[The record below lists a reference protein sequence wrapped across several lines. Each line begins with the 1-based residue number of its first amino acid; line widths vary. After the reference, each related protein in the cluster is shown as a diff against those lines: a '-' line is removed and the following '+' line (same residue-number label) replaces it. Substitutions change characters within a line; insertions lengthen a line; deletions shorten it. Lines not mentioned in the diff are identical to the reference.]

1 MRSRTKT
8 QSSLPSEDAVFLLL
22 FGLMHSGQVTLR
34 RLVGWQDLKSLKS
47 QAAVWQL
54 DTQLLN
60 SPHSDAKPLFH
71 HLTDTTNQEAKS

>member
-1 MRSRTKT
+1 
-8 QSSLPSEDAVFLLL
+8 
-22 FGLMHSGQVTLR
+22 MHSGQMTLR

-60 SPHSDAKPLFH
+60 SPHSDAKLVQWP
-71 HLTDTTNQEAKS
+71 DAR